1 MPCLRHG
8 SFCFGRQLPTR
19 SASASWH
26 IVYNSKC
33 NTIQSEEA
41 IFFGSNSRLG
51 TVWSFP
57 NCVAPRR
64 LFELRR
70 ATMKGLLANI
80 SLVYFLYVRKST
92 DVEDKR
98 FCNTWCYTLC
108 TKLGLC
114 LKRISYALLSV
125 AQVLERNPVAG
136 FLAWFHPCSYKTHR
150 SSPGHLLLQ
159 ILPEVYP
166 SVFHHRRN
174 I

>member
-1 MPCLRHG
+1 MPAAWFFLFWSAVADTLRV
-8 SFCFGRQLPTR
+8 L
-19 SASASWH
+19 ASWH

-80 SLVYFLYVRKST
+80 PLVYFLYVRKST
-92 DVEDKR
+92 DVEDK
-98 FCNTWCYTLC
+98 
-108 TKLGLC
+108 
-114 LKRISYALLSV
+114 
-125 AQVLERNPVAG
+125 QVLSIAAQIINFPRPHGRGIHCFKPASGWFARCLSCLG
-136 FLAWFHPCSYKTHR
+136 FLCS
-150 SSPGHLLLQ
+150 
-159 ILPEVYP
+159 V
-166 SVFHHRRN
+166 
-174 I
+174 